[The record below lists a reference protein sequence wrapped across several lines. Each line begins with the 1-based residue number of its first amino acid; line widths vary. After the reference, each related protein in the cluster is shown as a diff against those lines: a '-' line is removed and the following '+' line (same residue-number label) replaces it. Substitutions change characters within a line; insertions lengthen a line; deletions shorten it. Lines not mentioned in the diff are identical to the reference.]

1 MQHNINTAGTVLTVS
16 DGGWTASVRTLG
28 AELQSV
34 RDPQGHEY
42 IWQGDPAVW
51 SGRSPLLFPI
61 VGRQKDD
68 TLDYGNGTEYKMK
81 AHGFAKTQIF
91 SVASRTEREAE
102 LILYDNEAT
111 RSQYPFAF
119 SLRSAFSLSSN
130 VLTVRR
136 TVRNTGDQPLPFLL
150 GEHIGFCVPM
160 EEGLTYSDYR
170 VRFEKRETLDNFP
183 LNGDH
188 YLDTHEPYINNEDI
202 LPLDPLMFAND
213 ARILRD
219 PVSRSVRLESARGSR
234 SVQVD
239 FPDYTS
245 LGLWAK
251 PRAPYL
257 CIEPWVG
264 HDSFAGDSH
273 LMSEKDSLVVLASGE
288 ERTFTCVVS
297 FFA

>member
-111 RSQYPFAF
+111 RSQYFTALRVFAF
-119 SLRSAFSLSSN
+119 LQRADCAADGAKHGRPAAAVPFGRAHRLLRSD
-130 VLTVRR
+130 
-136 TVRNTGDQPLPFLL
+136 G
-150 GEHIGFCVPM
+150 GG
-160 EEGLTYSDYR
+160 SDL
-170 VRFEKRETLDNFP
+170 F
-183 LNGDH
+183 
-188 YLDTHEPYINNEDI
+188 
-202 LPLDPLMFAND
+202 
-213 ARILRD
+213 
-219 PVSRSVRLESARGSR
+219 
-234 SVQVD
+234 
-239 FPDYTS
+239 
-245 LGLWAK
+245 
-251 PRAPYL
+251 
-257 CIEPWVG
+257 
-264 HDSFAGDSH
+264 
-273 LMSEKDSLVVLASGE
+273 
-288 ERTFTCVVS
+288 
-297 FFA
+297 